1 MPTVPVYRSQVNT
14 SKAPDTRLGL
24 RANDDQFGA
33 PIAESIGAL
42 GRGIASAGNSIE
54 NVQQRER
61 QKIDQTVVLEAKNA
75 LESKVSPHLAA
86 AKQTRGKEA
95 IGAGGKLLPVYDQTA
110 DEIEKG
116 LTSEDQR
123 LAFRAYRQSR
133 RVDIQSAMDNHAAAG
148 ASAYADA
155 QFEANGVVYGNRIIE
170 SYQNEGQVNA
180 AVFDRL
186 HEIRQYAERNGLPAE
201 WTAAKTAEAK
211 SNATRTVITAHM
223 DAGNDLAAKK
233 WLDRY
238 GDELTAEDKS
248 YATRLVEAG
257 ASKNEGVRQGLRIYE
272 GGKSMED
279 AFAEADQIE
288 NPKVRDE
295 TKRWLDEKYS
305 LAARAKQAD
314 EDNLYEQTY
323 NDIAK
328 SPLGL
333 SGIPESRWQLLRPEH
348 RERLEA
354 YFKVKPDGGTKLPWE
369 TSKARRYE
377 IESALANPEKRAALV
392 ARGPG
397 IFLGTM
403 NEDDQNAVAS
413 LMGDLKSGKG
423 TTAATMAGKDDMLKE
438 AMVSL
443 GLDPEPVRITTAG
456 GKATVRYNERAVKFR
471 DGVQRRLDEIAAS
484 GKPVDSEANR
494 VAVDA
499 ERLKWAREI
508 TTPGRVYG
516 TNKTRFADT
525 DAATKMATRADQVPE
540 ADRAVI
546 EAAFQ
551 RRGAKPTPAD
561 LIDAYNAKLEADAR
575 AR

>member
-1 MPTVPVYRSQVNT
+1 MPTVPVYRTQVTT
-14 SKAPDTRLGL
+14 SKAPDTRLGI
-24 RANDDQFGA
+24 RATPDQFGA
-33 PIAESIGAL
+33 AIAEGVSSL
-42 GRGIASAGNSIE
+42 GRAAAATGNLGD
-54 NVQQRER
+54 QLAAQER
-61 QKIDQTVVLEAKNA
+61 KKIDQTVVLEAKNA
-75 LESKVSPHLAA
+75 LDSKVSPHLAA

-95 IGAGGKLLPVYDQTA
+95 IGAGEKLLPVYDQTA

-116 LTSEDQR
+116 LASEDQR
-123 LAFRAYRQSR
+123 LAFRAYRQAR
-133 RVDIQSAMDNHAAAG
+133 RVDIQSAMDMHAAAG

-155 QFEANGVVYGNRIIE
+155 QYEANGIVYGNRVID
-170 SYQNEGQVNA
+170 SYQSEGQVNA

-186 HEIRQYAERNGLPAE
+186 SEIKQYAERNGLPKE
-201 WTAAKTAEAK
+201 WVDAQSLAAK

-223 DAGNDLAAKK
+223 DAGNDIAAKK

-257 ASKNEGVRQGLRIYE
+257 SSKNEGVRQGVRIY
-272 GGKSMED
+272 GPGKSMED

-295 TKRWLDEKYS
+295 TKGWLQEKYT

-333 SGIPESRWQLLRPEH
+333 SAIPESRWQLLRPEH

-369 TSKARRYE
+369 QSKARRYE
-377 IESALANPEKRAALV
+377 IESALANPEKRTALI

-423 TTAATMAGKDDMLKE
+423 ASAATMASKDDMLKE
-438 AMVSL
+438 AMASL
-443 GLDPEPVRITTAG
+443 GLDPEPVRTTTARG
-456 GKATVRYNERAVKFR
+456 ETVVRYNERAVKFR
-471 DGVQRRLDEIAAS
+471 DNVQRRLDEIAAS
-484 GKPVDSEANR
+484 GKPVDSEAIR
-494 VAVDA
+494 VTVDA

-508 TTPGRVYG
+508 ATPGRIYG
-516 TNKTRFADT
+516 TNQTRFADT

-540 ADRAVI
+540 ADRAAI
-546 EAAFQ
+546 EKAFQ
-551 RRGAKPTPAD
+551 KRGAKPTAAD
-561 LIDAYNAKLEADAR
+561 IIDAYNAKLEADAR